1 MPIISP
7 VWQEWLS
14 TAILLGTGIVCL
26 RAGTWSSHRSAPCRT
41 AAVVAGII
49 LALAAAAPPFPPFP
63 DGPRPAPCRPA
74 AVVAGIILAL
84 AAAAAHYPPFRDVA
98 GPWLTLPGGEGVL
111 ACLGAAVLLGV
122 AWSERKR
129 HSSRLVLVSATSL
142 VFLLLT

>member
-41 AAVVAGII
+41 
-49 LALAAAAPPFPPFP
+49 
-63 DGPRPAPCRPA
+63 A

-142 VFLLLT
+142 VFLLLTTLSSGSLFWHYFGQR